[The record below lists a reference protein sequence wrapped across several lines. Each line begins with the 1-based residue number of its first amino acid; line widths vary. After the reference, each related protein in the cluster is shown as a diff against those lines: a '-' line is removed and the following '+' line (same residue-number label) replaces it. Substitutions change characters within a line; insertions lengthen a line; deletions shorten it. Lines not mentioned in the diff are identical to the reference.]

1 MKKEIILKIRL
12 DTDSDEFA
20 NLMEVK
26 GFNKN
31 TPIQNSI
38 EIAGLL
44 EVVKQEELKKILSN
58 EVKE

>member
-26 GFNKN
+26 GFNKK